1 MTSDADQARPAHRSP
16 RDGAPALNR
25 EQILSATPQI
35 TNAHGVEAPTMRAGS
50 GRPSTGPRWRS
61 PGTAADKSSSQTVAL
76 AIHSGRTEDRLSYP
90 AVNPRSTDT
99 PI

>member
-35 TNAHGVEAPTMRAGS
+35 TK
-50 GRPSTGPRWRS
+50 RPR
-61 PGTAADKSSSQTVAL
+61 
-76 AIHSGRTEDRLSYP
+76 
-90 AVNPRSTDT
+90 
-99 PI
+99 